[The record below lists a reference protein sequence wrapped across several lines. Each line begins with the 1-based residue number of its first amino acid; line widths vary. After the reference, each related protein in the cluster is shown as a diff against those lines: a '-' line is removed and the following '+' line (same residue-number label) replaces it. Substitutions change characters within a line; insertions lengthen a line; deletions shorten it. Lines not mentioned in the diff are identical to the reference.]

1 MNVYNEKTDMI
12 KSQPT
17 LTYEELELRVKNL
30 ESQLEKAN
38 ARPFNLMIDLLKEGI
53 WQINKDTETTYV
65 NRSMAKMLGYKPEEM
80 TGLSLF
86 SFMSQENREKAQYY
100 FQRRQQGINETHD
113 FEFLSK
119 TGQKIYTRVATTSL
133 TDPAGEFKGA
143 IAVVSDMTGQ
153 RSMEEKMKEN
163 EEKYRTICDNM
174 IEGLFVAQNGRI
186 VYSNPALSKITG
198 YTTEEVWGSSFIEA
212 VHKEDRKFIQD
223 HYSQHGAGEKSRT
236 FQVRVMTRDKGTR
249 RFNIQTK
256 AIQWEGQKADMV
268 FVHDV
273 TDKKVAEKN
282 LSESENRFGAFM
294 TYFPGAA
301 FIKDKNNRLLFCNEQ
316 FASLIHTSPDKII
329 GTVLHDNKNPELQ
342 KKYLEENKQVIETG
356 KQIERESS
364 FQSENGKTYWL
375 THKFPIQTGNE
386 ILLGAISINI
396 TKRKEHENALKNS
409 KKELLRINATKD
421 KLFSII
427 SHDLKNPINNIIG
440 FANLINKKFD
450 QYPVEKT
457 KKFIRVIHQSAISLS
472 ELLGSLLIWS
482 RAQSGTIQVSPE
494 YFDLQEIIQSNIDL
508 LKSGAENKQVT
519 LINTLSISVKVYADK
534 EMIKTVIRNILS
546 NAVKFTETGGSVS
559 IGAQEKHSSVIVEI
573 QDDGIGMDQE
583 TMDKIFQ
590 FGEAVSEHGTEGEKG
605 TGLGLLICRE
615 FIRKNNGELW
625 VQSAP
630 GKGSTFFI
638 AIPKN
643 KI

>member
-12 KSQPT
+12 KSQPK

-198 YTTEEVWGSSFIEA
+198 YTPEEVWGSSFIEA

-249 RFNIQTK
+249 WFNIQTK

-329 GTVLHDNKNPELQ
+329 GTVLQNYKNPELQ
-342 KKYLEENKQVIETG
+342 KKYLEENKQVFETG
-356 KQIERESS
+356 KQIESESS

-457 KKFIRVIHQSAISLS
+457 KKFIRVIHQSALSLS

-508 LKSGAENKQVT
+508 LKSGAENKQIT

-590 FGEAVSEHGTEGEKG
+590 FGETVSEHGTEGEKG